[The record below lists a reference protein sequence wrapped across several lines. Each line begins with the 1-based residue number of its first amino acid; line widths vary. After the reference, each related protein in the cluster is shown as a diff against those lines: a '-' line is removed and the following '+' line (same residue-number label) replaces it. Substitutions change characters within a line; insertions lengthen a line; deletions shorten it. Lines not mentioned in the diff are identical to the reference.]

1 MIVSNVQL
9 DKQRWDQRVLAAQ
22 PEGFFFMLSWYLDA
36 VAPAWEGYVLGDYEG
51 IYPIVAQQK
60 LGVSYTH
67 MPFLT
72 RSFVPLGFNEQQ
84 VAVLAQYLS
93 NRFSYLQLAGVLLDS
108 PYEEQIRRYQVLDL
122 RTFSLSQCSENH
134 RRQYKKAAQ
143 HGFELETSVNP
154 EGLIAL
160 FRRVKGAEFTHLK
173 DADYSILARLME
185 EANRRGVLR
194 QFSLREK
201 GELAGAA
208 AYLEVNGQVLYL
220 KGAITPE
227 AMKVGGMVYLH
238 VEAMKTLVPGCSQL
252 DFGGSNAKGLGDFNR
267 KFGARD
273 VEYLLLIK
281 NSLAKPLAWLAK
293 RKFG

>member
-1 MIVSNVQL
+1 MIISNVQL
-9 DKQRWDQRVLAAQ
+9 DKQRWDQLVLAAQ

-51 IYPIVAQQK
+51 IYPIVPQQK
-60 LGVSYTH
+60 FGVSYTH

-72 RSFVPLGFNEQQ
+72 RTFVPIGFNEQQ
-84 VAVLAQYLS
+84 VAVLVKYLAQ
-93 NRFSYLQLAGVLLDS
+93 RFSYLQLAGVLLDS
-108 PYEEQIRRYQVLDL
+108 PYEQQIRRYQVLDL
-122 RTFSLSQCSENH
+122 TTFSLSQCSENH

-143 HGFELETSVNP
+143 QGFELETTVNAT
-154 EGLIAL
+154 GLIAL
-160 FRRVKGAEFTHLK
+160 FRAVKGAEFTHLK
-173 DADYSILARLME
+173 DTDYATLARLME
-185 EANRRGVLR
+185 EANRRGALR
-194 QFSLREK
+194 QFSLIEK
-201 GELAGAA
+201 GNLVGAA
-208 AYLEVNGQVLYL
+208 AYLEVNGQALYL

-238 VEAMKTLVPGCSQL
+238 MEAMKALMPTCSQL

>member
-1 MIVSNVQL
+1 MMIPNAQL
-9 DKQRWDQRVLAAQ
+9 DKARWDERVLAAKPQ
-22 PEGFFFMLSWYLDA
+22 GFFFLLSWYLDV
-36 VAPAWEGYVLGDYEG
+36 VAPGWEGYVLGAYEG
-51 IYPIVAQQK
+51 IYPIVPHQK

-72 RSFVPLGFNEQQ
+72 RSFVPIGFNEQQ
-84 VAVLAQYLS
+84 TAQLSKYLAQ
-93 NRFSYLQLAGVLLDS
+93 RFSYLQLAGVPLEAPVD
-108 PYEEQIRRYQVLDL
+108 EHVRVYQALDL
-122 RTFSLSQCSENH
+122 TTFALAQCSENH

-143 HGFELETSVNP
+143 QGFELETSVNP
-154 EGLIAL
+154 EGLISL
-160 FRRVKGAEFTHLK
+160 FRTVKGAEFTHLK
-173 DADYSILARLME
+173 DADYAMLARLME

-194 QFSLREK
+194 QFSLWEK
-201 GELAGAA
+201 GELVGAA
-208 AYLEVNGQVLYL
+208 AYLEVNGQALYL

-238 VEAMKTLVPGCSQL
+238 VEAMKALSASCISI

>member
-1 MIVSNVQL
+1 MIISNVQL
-9 DKQRWDQRVLAAQ
+9 DKQRWDQLVLAAQ

-51 IYPIVAQQK
+51 IYPIVPQQK
-60 LGVSYTH
+60 FGVSYTH

-72 RSFVPLGFNEQQ
+72 RTFVPIGFNEHQT
-84 VAVLAQYLS
+84 AVLAQCLS
-93 NRFSYLQLAGVLLDS
+93 NRFSYLQLAGVPLNAPVD
-108 PYEEQIRRYQVLDL
+108 EHIRRYQVLDL
-122 RTFSLSQCSENH
+122 STFSLSQCSENH
-134 RRQYKKAAQ
+134 RRQYKKAALQ
-143 HGFELETSVNP
+143 GFELETLVNP

-173 DADYSILARLME
+173 DADYNILARLME

-201 GELAGAA
+201 GELVGAA

-238 VEAMKTLVPGCSQL
+238 VEAMKALMPTCSQL